1 MSNKHV
7 VYDING
13 EAHLITHPVDVI
25 GMIESGRFFTSPPVK
40 GKKPSAAS
48 LADVKVVD
56 EDGKEVKSEFIGKT
70 DEAGESEPDKKP
82 ENGSK
87 KGLKKR
93 IINDKED

>member
-13 EAHLITHPVDVI
+13 DVHLITHPVDVI
-25 GMIESGRFFTSPPVK
+25 GMIQSGRFFTSPPVK
-40 GKKPSAAS
+40 GKEAQGRTF
-48 LADVKVVD
+48 ADVKVVD
-56 EDGKEVKSEFIGKT
+56 EDGKEVKTGLTET
-70 DEAGESEPDKKP
+70 PEEEPESKKP

-93 IINDKED
+93 VIAEKED